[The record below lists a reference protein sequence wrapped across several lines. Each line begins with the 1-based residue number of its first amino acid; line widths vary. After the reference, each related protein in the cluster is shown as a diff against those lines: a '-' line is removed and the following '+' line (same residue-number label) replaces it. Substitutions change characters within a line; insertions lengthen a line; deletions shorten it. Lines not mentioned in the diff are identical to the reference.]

1 MKNPIA
7 KLSARPR
14 FAALHHK
21 GARIWAVLNAAV
33 IATAV
38 ALPLLAL
45 SPDAHA
51 EDTKPTIPASGT
63 LKEVLT
69 RGSYLVLGGYDI
81 EVTYT
86 PDGKFTA
93 MQGQVQGKWRV
104 EGEKLCTS
112 TNVDPVESC
121 ALYPAN
127 KTSGDT
133 FEIMTPQ
140 GLAEIRIK

>member
-1 MKNPIA
+1 MKNA
-7 KLSARPR
+7 KSSLKVPG
-14 FAALHHK
+14 LHVWGILHT
-21 GARIWAVLNAAV
+21 AV
-33 IATAV
+33 IAAAIT
-38 ALPLLAL
+38 LPLLAL
-45 SPDAHA
+45 SPNAHA
-51 EDTKPTIPASGT
+51 DETKAAIPASGT
-63 LKEVLT
+63 LKEVIT
-69 RGSYLVLGGYDI
+69 RGSYLVLGGVDI

-86 PDGKFTA
+86 SDGKFTA

-112 TNVDPVESC
+112 TNFDPVESC

-133 FEIMTPQ
+133 FEIMTSQ